1 MSEVGDA
8 SLEERPARS
17 NAELVREFHLAAG
30 TRALASPSVPPAAV
44 LELRGR
50 LISEE
55 YEEVR
60 EALARL
66 EAGETGDDALA
77 QLAHEL
83 ADLLYILYGTLV
95 ACGIEPDGV
104 FRELHRA
111 NMRKVSGPR
120 REDGKQMK
128 PPGWEPADVGAEISR
143 QRKNGPSPG

>member
-1 MSEVGDA
+1 VSEVGDA
-8 SLEERPARS
+8 SLEERSARS

-30 TRALASPSVPPAAV
+30 TRAPGSPSVPPAAV

-55 YEEVR
+55 YEEVM

-66 EAGETGDDALA
+66 ETGETGDDVLA

-95 ACGIEPDGV
+95 ACGIEPDSM

-111 NMRKVSGPR
+111 NLRKVSGPR